1 MAKQFSSRRTTAS
14 VACVAALALVLTSCG
29 GNDDDDD
36 TAGGAATTTA
46 AGTTS
51 PAASPTGDASPSP
64 TGDAS
69 ASPTGDASASPTAT
83 GAAPGGDKCA
93 PYAAYGDLKGK
104 KVTAYSPIREK
115 EADLLEESWKDFQ
128 ECTGVDIAHEGSG
141 EFEAQL
147 QVRVEGGNAPD
158 LAFFPQPGLLA
169 SQAKNL
175 KPAPAAVEKAVD
187 ENWSKDWK
195 AYGTVDGKFYAAPL
209 MASMKSLVWYSP
221 KMFTEKGYT
230 VPKTWDEMIALSDKM
245 AGEDMKPWCA
255 GIESQDATG
264 WVATDWLEDVML
276 REVGPEVYDK
286 WQKHE
291 IPFNDP
297 QVAKA
302 LDRVGSIL
310 KNDKYVNG
318 GYGDVKSIA
327 STAFQDGGLPILEGE
342 CGLHRQASFYLA
354 NWPKEAKVAE
364 DGDIFAFYLPPIDPA
379 KGNPVL
385 GAGEFVGAFA
395 DRPEVQAVQAY
406 LASGEWANSRV
417 KLGGNISANK
427 KLDIANAQ
435 TPIDKLAVQT
445 LQDPETVFRFDASD
459 LMPAKVGQGTFWKGM
474 TDWINGKSTKEVLDQ
489 IERSYS

>member
-1 MAKQFSSRRTTAS
+1 MAKLLSSRRKTAS
-14 VACVAALALVLTSCG
+14 VACAAALALVLTSCG
-29 GNDDDDD
+29 DNDDKADDK
-36 TAGGAATTTA
+36 AGATTTA
-46 AGTTS
+46 GGTS
-51 PAASPTGDASPSP
+51 PATSPTGDASPSP

-83 GAAPGGDKCA
+83 DAAPGGDKCA
-93 PYAAYGDLKGK
+93 PYAAAGDLKGK

-147 QVRVEGGNAPD
+147 QVRVKGGNAPD
-158 LAFFPQPGLLA
+158 LAFFPQPGLLTA
-169 SQAKNL
+169 LVKDGAV

-209 MASMKSLVWYSP
+209 LANMKSFVWYSP
-221 KMFTEKGYT
+221 KTFKDKGYAI
-230 VPKTWDEMIALSDKM
+230 PQTWDEMIALSDKM
-245 AGEDMKPWCA
+245 AADGMKPWCA
-255 GIESQDATG
+255 GIESGEATG
-264 WVATDWLEDVML
+264 WVATDWMEDVML
-276 REVGPEVYDK
+276 REVGPEVYDQ

-297 QVAKA
+297 QVVKA

-318 GYGDVKSIA
+318 GFGDVKSIA
-327 STAFQDGGLPILEGE
+327 STAFQEGGLPILEGE
-342 CGLHRQASFYLA
+342 CGMHRQASFYSA
-354 NWPKEAKVAE
+354 NWPKDTKVAE
-364 DGDIFAFYLPPIDPA
+364 DGDAFAFYLPPIDPS
-379 KGNPVL
+379 KGKPVL
-385 GAGEFVGAFA
+385 GAGEVVGAFA

-406 LASGEWANSRV
+406 LASGEWANARV

-435 TPIDKLAVQT
+435 SDIDKLAVKT

-459 LMPAKVGQGTFWKGM
+459 LMPAKVGAGTFWKGM
-474 TDWINGKSTKEVLDQ
+474 TDWINGKSTQEVLDQ
-489 IERSYS
+489 IEKSYS

>member
-147 QVRVEGGNAPD
+147 QVRVKGGNAPD

-169 SQAKNL
+169 AQAKNL

-230 VPKTWDEMIALSDKM
+230 VPKTWDE
-245 AGEDMKPWCA
+245 
-255 GIESQDATG
+255 
-264 WVATDWLEDVML
+264 
-276 REVGPEVYDK
+276 
-286 WQKHE
+286 
-291 IPFNDP
+291 
-297 QVAKA
+297 
-302 LDRVGSIL
+302 
-310 KNDKYVNG
+310 
-318 GYGDVKSIA
+318 
-327 STAFQDGGLPILEGE
+327 
-342 CGLHRQASFYLA
+342 
-354 NWPKEAKVAE
+354 
-364 DGDIFAFYLPPIDPA
+364 
-379 KGNPVL
+379 
-385 GAGEFVGAFA
+385 
-395 DRPEVQAVQAY
+395 
-406 LASGEWANSRV
+406 
-417 KLGGNISANK
+417 
-427 KLDIANAQ
+427 
-435 TPIDKLAVQT
+435 
-445 LQDPETVFRFDASD
+445 
-459 LMPAKVGQGTFWKGM
+459 
-474 TDWINGKSTKEVLDQ
+474 
-489 IERSYS
+489 